1 MRTSVDGSVNQIRT
15 AKEPLNDLNFSD
27 LHKETAMEASLELV
41 VEYEVEPPFS
51 SVKIVRDIRTG
62 TVSYIVNEPDVGG
75 EVAEM
80 ARIARQILISSLKSF
95 PRTEQERLNYL
106 REFLADFKKSREGR
120 LSKIDLEKIFYL
132 LQRELQGYGPVQVP
146 VLDDNVEDISCVGPN
161 AQIYVVHRKFGSIS
175 TNIEFENED
184 ELDDFVRRIVQR
196 SGKHISIAVPMV
208 DCTMPNGARLQA
220 TLGREVTKNGS
231 SFTIR
236 RFREQPF
243 TPLDLIKIRTMSPE
257 IAVYL
262 WQAVEAEQNMFVIGG
277 TATGKTTT
285 LNSILLFVPPEKKL
299 VSIEDTR
306 ELNIPHENWIQMLTR
321 PGTGDVNPAT
331 KKRVGELDMFN
342 LLVNSLRQRPDY
354 TIVGEVRGREA
365 YTVFQAMSTGQSVI
379 STFHAND
386 IPSFVH
392 RLEGEP
398 LNIPRAMISS
408 LDIVILQTLT
418 KVGKDTVRRIKKIV
432 EIVDLE
438 KTSNEVVT
446 NTVFEWDPDTDKFTF
461 SGHSYFQNKLLK
473 NGDLT
478 SEQFEMELIKRRNL
492 LDRLAVGNS
501 VKFSNFADEIHRM
514 IEKPG
519 SQSKGENKERS
530 GS

>member
-1 MRTSVDGSVNQIRT
+1 LRTSVDGSVNQIRT
-15 AKEPLNDLNFSD
+15 ANESLNDLNFSD
-27 LHKETAMEASLELV
+27 LHKETAMEANLELV
-41 VEYEVEPPFS
+41 VEYGVEPPFS
-51 SVKIVRDIRTG
+51 SVKIVKDIRTG
-62 TVSYIVNEPDVGG
+62 TVSYIVNEPDVGR

-80 ARIARQILISSLKSF
+80 TRIARQILISNLKSF

-106 REFLADFKKSREGR
+106 RKFLADFKKSREGV

-243 TPLDLIKIRTMSPE
+243 TPLELIKIGTMSPE

-262 WQAVEAEQNMFVIGG
+262 WQAVEAGQNMFVIGG

-306 ELNIPHENWIQMLTR
+306 ELNTPHENWIQMLTR
-321 PGTGDVNPAT
+321 PV
-331 KKRVGELDMFN
+331 
-342 LLVNSLRQRPDY
+342 
-354 TIVGEVRGREA
+354 
-365 YTVFQAMSTGQSVI
+365 
-379 STFHAND
+379 
-386 IPSFVH
+386 
-392 RLEGEP
+392 
-398 LNIPRAMISS
+398 RAM
-408 LDIVILQTLT
+408 
-418 KVGKDTVRRIKKIV
+418 
-432 EIVDLE
+432 
-438 KTSNEVVT
+438 
-446 NTVFEWDPDTDKFTF
+446 
-461 SGHSYFQNKLLK
+461 
-473 NGDLT
+473 
-478 SEQFEMELIKRRNL
+478 
-492 LDRLAVGNS
+492 
-501 VKFSNFADEIHRM
+501 
-514 IEKPG
+514 
-519 SQSKGENKERS
+519 
-530 GS
+530 